1 MGGLADLRRREAAER
16 MIKETAMSAKT
27 IHFKVGN
34 GDMTLVVLES
44 GRRILIDCKITSAA
58 DDPNDDA
65 PDVGFQLRD
74 RLTRDTDG
82 RLYVDAFLLTHP
94 DQDHCAGLRRHFHL
108 GPPGS
113 WVKANDKIVI
123 REMLSSPIVFRRAD
137 RKKAKDGLTLCE
149 DAQAWRDEARRR
161 VRLFRSQGWLADGDR
176 IQILG
181 EDVDGKTDDLLPILV
196 STGSIFSTICGVTD
210 ATFKGLLLAPLPAD
224 DVDEAEVL
232 SKNNSSVIVRLT
244 LAAGGNTMAGRF
256 LFGGDAEVAIWER
269 IRDRYKDEDL
279 TYDVL
284 VAPHHCSWHSLSW
297 DSWSKMRE
305 KAKVSERARSALA
318 QAASGAIIVSSS
330 NSILD
335 DDRDPPCIR
344 AKREY
349 EAILKPV
356 LGPFRC
362 VADEPGD
369 EPLEIGV
376 SYFGVKPSRL
386 FVGVAGG
393 LSTGVGGE
401 ALAHG

>member
-1 MGGLADLRRREAAER
+1 
-16 MIKETAMSAKT
+16 MSAKT

-58 DDPNDDA
+58 DDPIDDA

-74 RLTRDTDG
+74 RLKRDTDG

-149 DAQAWRDEARRR
+149 DAQAWRNEARRR

-210 ATFKGLLLAPLPAD
+210 ATFKGLLLAPLPTD
-224 DVDEAEVL
+224 DELCGRLGDDGVL
-232 SKNNSSVIVRLT
+232 K
-244 LAAGGNTMAGRF
+244 AAYRGGCR
-256 LFGGDAEVAIWER
+256 
-269 IRDRYKDEDL
+269 
-279 TYDVL
+279 
-284 VAPHHCSWHSLSW
+284 SL
-297 DSWSKMRE
+297 
-305 KAKVSERARSALA
+305 
-318 QAASGAIIVSSS
+318 
-330 NSILD
+330 
-335 DDRDPPCIR
+335 P
-344 AKREY
+344 
-349 EAILKPV
+349 
-356 LGPFRC
+356 
-362 VADEPGD
+362 
-369 EPLEIGV
+369 EPLSESDTPWRHLPTSSGFV
-376 SYFGVKPSRL
+376 SPKT
-386 FVGVAGG
+386 
-393 LSTGVGGE
+393 STIP
-401 ALAHG
+401 

>member
-1 MGGLADLRRREAAER
+1 
-16 MIKETAMSAKT
+16 MSAKT
-27 IHFKVGN
+27 THFKVGN
-34 GDMTLVVLES
+34 GDMTLMLLES
-44 GRRILIDCKITSAA
+44 GRRLLIDCKIGVVAA
-58 DDPNDDA
+58 DDPNDEA
-65 PDVGFQLRD
+65 PDVGAQLRD
-74 RLTRDTDG
+74 RLTRDASG
-82 RLYVDAFLLTHP
+82 RLFVDAFLLTHP

-108 GPPGS
+108 GPPSS
-113 WVKANDKIVI
+113 WVKADDKIVI
-123 REMLSSPIVFRRAD
+123 REMWSSPIVFRRAD
-137 RKKAKDGLTLCE
+137 RKNAKGGHTLCE

-161 VRLFRSQGWLADGDR
+161 VRLFRAQGWLADGDR

-196 STGSIFSTICGVTD
+196 SAGSVFSTICGVTD
-210 ATFKGLLLAPLPAD
+210 ATFSGLLLAPMLAD
-224 DVDEAEVL
+224 DDAEAEVL

-244 LAAGGNTMAGRF
+244 LAAGGNPTAGRF

-269 IRDRYKDEDL
+269 VRDRYTDQEL

-284 VAPHHCSWHSLSW
+284 MAPHHCSWHSLSW
-297 DSWSKMRE
+297 DSWSEKRE
-305 KAKVSERARSALA
+305 KAVVSERARSALA

-330 NSILD
+330 NAILD
-335 DDRDPPCIR
+335 DNRDPPCIR

-369 EPLEIGV
+369 DPLEISI

-386 FVGVAGG
+386 LAGVAGG
-393 LSTGVGGE
+393 LATGVGSE

>member
-1 MGGLADLRRREAAER
+1 
-16 MIKETAMSAKT
+16 MSAKT
-27 IHFKVGN
+27 THFKVGN
-34 GDMTLVVLES
+34 GDMTLMVLES
-44 GRRILIDCKITSAA
+44 GRCLLIDCKIGVAA

-65 PDVGFQLRD
+65 PDVGAQLRD
-74 RLTRDTDG
+74 RLTRDASG
-82 RLYVDAFLLTHP
+82 RLFVDAFLLTHP

-108 GPPGS
+108 GPPAS
-113 WVKANDKIVI
+113 WVKADDKIVI
-123 REMLSSPIVFRRAD
+123 REMWSSPIVFRRAD
-137 RKKAKDGLTLCE
+137 RKNAKGGHTLCE

-161 VRLFRSQGWLADGDR
+161 VRLFRAQRWLADGDR

-181 EDVDGKTDDLLPILV
+181 EDVDGKTGDLLPILV
-196 STGSIFSTICGVTD
+196 SAGSVFSTICGVTD
-210 ATFKGLLLAPLPAD
+210 ATFSGLLMAPMLAD
-224 DVDEAEVL
+224 DDAEAEVL

-244 LAAGGNTMAGRF
+244 LAAGGNPTAGRF

-269 IRDRYKDEDL
+269 VRDRYTDQEL

-284 VAPHHCSWHSLSW
+284 MAPHHCSWHSLSW
-297 DSWSKMRE
+297 DSWSEKRE
-305 KAKVSERARSALA
+305 KAVVSERARSALA

-330 NSILD
+330 NAILD
-335 DDRDPPCIR
+335 DNRDPPCIR

-356 LGPFRC
+356 SGPFRC

-369 EPLEIGV
+369 DPLEISI

-386 FVGVAGG
+386 LAGVAGG
-393 LSTGVGGE
+393 LATGVGSE

>member
-1 MGGLADLRRREAAER
+1 

-27 IHFKVGN
+27 THFKVGN
-34 GDMTLVVLES
+34 GDMTLLVLDS
-44 GRRILIDCKITSAA
+44 GRRILIDCKIGLAA

-65 PDVGFQLRD
+65 PDVGSQLRD
-74 RLTRDTDG
+74 RLTRDAEG
-82 RLYVDAFLLTHP
+82 RLYIDAFLLTHP

-108 GPPGS
+108 GTPSS
-113 WVKANDKIVI
+113 WAKAEDKIII
-123 REMLSSPIVFRRAD
+123 REMWSSPIVFRRAD
-137 RKKAKDGLTLCE
+137 RKTAAAGHTLCA
-149 DAQAWRDEARRR
+149 DAEAWRDEARRR
-161 VRLFRSQGWLADGDR
+161 VRLFRAQGWFFDGDR

-196 STGSIFSTICGVTD
+196 SAGSTFSTICGVTD
-210 ATFKGLLLAPLPAD
+210 GTFTGLLLAPMLAD
-224 DVDEAEVL
+224 DEEEAEVL

-244 LAAGGNTMAGRF
+244 LAAEGNPTAGRI

-269 IRDRYKDEDL
+269 IRDEYEDEDL

-297 DSWSKMRE
+297 DSWSEMRE

-335 DDRDPPCIR
+335 DDCDPPCIR

-362 VADEPGD
+362 VADEPGYD
-369 EPLEIGV
+369 PLEISIG
-376 SYFGVKPSRL
+376 YFGVRPSRI
-386 FVGVAGG
+386 VAGVAGA
-393 LSTGVGGE
+393 LATGVGSE

>member
-1 MGGLADLRRREAAER
+1 
-16 MIKETAMSAKT
+16 MSAKT
-27 IHFKVGN
+27 THFKVGN
-34 GDMTLVVLES
+34 GDMTLMVLES
-44 GRRILIDCKITSAA
+44 GRRLLIDCKIGVAA

-65 PDVGFQLRD
+65 PDVGAQLRD
-74 RLTRDTDG
+74 RLTRDASG
-82 RLYVDAFLLTHP
+82 RLFVDAFLLTHP

-108 GPPGS
+108 GPPAS
-113 WVKANDKIVI
+113 WVKADDKIVI
-123 REMLSSPIVFRRAD
+123 REMWSSPIVFRRAD
-137 RKKAKDGLTLCE
+137 RKNAKGGHTLCE

-161 VRLFRSQGWLADGDR
+161 VRLFRAQRWLADGDR

-196 STGSIFSTICGVTD
+196 SAGSVFSTICGVTD
-210 ATFKGLLLAPLPAD
+210 ATFSGLLLAPMLAD
-224 DVDEAEVL
+224 DDAEVEVL

-244 LAAGGNTMAGRF
+244 LAAGGNPTAGRF

-269 IRDRYKDEDL
+269 VRDRYTDQEL

-284 VAPHHCSWHSLSW
+284 MAPHHCSWHSLSW
-297 DSWSKMRE
+297 DSWSEKRE
-305 KAKVSERARSALA
+305 KAVVSERARSALA

-330 NSILD
+330 NAILD
-335 DDRDPPCIR
+335 DNRDPPCIR

-356 LGPFRC
+356 SGPFRC

-369 EPLEIGV
+369 DPLEISI

-386 FVGVAGG
+386 LAGVAGG
-393 LSTGVGGE
+393 LATGVGSE

>member
-1 MGGLADLRRREAAER
+1 
-16 MIKETAMSAKT
+16 MSAKT
-27 IHFKVGN
+27 THFKVGN
-34 GDMTLVVLES
+34 GDMTLMVLES
-44 GRRILIDCKITSAA
+44 GRRLLIDCKIGVAA

-65 PDVGFQLRD
+65 PDVGTQLRD
-74 RLTRDTDG
+74 RLTRDASG
-82 RLYVDAFLLTHP
+82 RLFVDAFLLTHP

-108 GPPGS
+108 GPPAS
-113 WVKANDKIVI
+113 WVKADDKIVI
-123 REMLSSPIVFRRAD
+123 REMWSSPIVFRRAD
-137 RKKAKDGLTLCE
+137 RKNAKSGHTLCE

-161 VRLFRSQGWLADGDR
+161 VRLFRAQRWLTDGDR

-196 STGSIFSTICGVTD
+196 SAGSAFSTICGVTD
-210 ATFKGLLLAPLPAD
+210 ATFSGLLLAPMLAD
-224 DVDEAEVL
+224 DDAEAEVL

-244 LAAGGNTMAGRF
+244 LAAGGNPMAGRF

-269 IRDRYKDEDL
+269 VRDRYTDQDL

-284 VAPHHCSWHSLSW
+284 MAPHHCSWHSLSW
-297 DSWSKMRE
+297 DSWSEKRE
-305 KAKVSERARSALA
+305 KAVVSERARSALA
-318 QAASGAIIVSSS
+318 QAASGAIIISSS
-330 NSILD
+330 NAILD
-335 DDRDPPCIR
+335 DNCDPPCIR

-369 EPLEIGV
+369 DPLEISV
-376 SYFGVKPSRL
+376 SYFGVKPFRL
-386 FVGVAGG
+386 LAGVAGG
-393 LSTGVGGE
+393 LATGVGSE

>member
-1 MGGLADLRRREAAER
+1 
-16 MIKETAMSAKT
+16 MSAKT
-27 IHFKVGN
+27 THFKVGN
-34 GDMTLVVLES
+34 GDMTLMVLES
-44 GRRILIDCKITSAA
+44 GRRLLIDCKIGVAA

-65 PDVGFQLRD
+65 PDVGAQLRD
-74 RLTRDTDG
+74 RLTRDASG
-82 RLYVDAFLLTHP
+82 RLFVDAFLLTHP

-108 GPPGS
+108 GPPAS
-113 WVKANDKIVI
+113 WVKADDKIVI
-123 REMLSSPIVFRRAD
+123 REMWSSPIVFRRAD
-137 RKKAKDGLTLCE
+137 RKNAKGGHTLCE

-161 VRLFRSQGWLADGDR
+161 VRLFRAQRWLADGDR

-181 EDVDGKTDDLLPILV
+181 EDVDGKTGDLLPILV
-196 STGSIFSTICGVTD
+196 SAGSVFSTICGVTD
-210 ATFKGLLLAPLPAD
+210 ATFSGLLLAPMLAD
-224 DVDEAEVL
+224 DEAEAEVL

-244 LAAGGNTMAGRF
+244 LAAGGNPTAGRF

-269 IRDRYKDEDL
+269 VRDRYTDQEL

-284 VAPHHCSWHSLSW
+284 MAPHHCSWHSLSW
-297 DSWSKMRE
+297 DSWSEKRE
-305 KAKVSERARSALA
+305 KAVVSERARSALA

-330 NSILD
+330 NAILD
-335 DDRDPPCIR
+335 DNRDPPCIR

-356 LGPFRC
+356 SGPFRC

-369 EPLEIGV
+369 DPLEISI

-386 FVGVAGG
+386 LAGVAGG
-393 LSTGVGGE
+393 LATGVGSE

>member
-1 MGGLADLRRREAAER
+1 
-16 MIKETAMSAKT
+16 MSAKT
-27 IHFKVGN
+27 THFKVGN
-34 GDMTLVVLES
+34 GDMTLMLLES
-44 GRRILIDCKITSAA
+44 GRRLLIDCKIGVAA
-58 DDPNDDA
+58 DDPNDEA
-65 PDVGFQLRD
+65 PDVGAQLRD
-74 RLTRDTDG
+74 RLTRDASG
-82 RLYVDAFLLTHP
+82 RLFVDAFLLTHP

-108 GPPGS
+108 GPPSS
-113 WVKANDKIVI
+113 WVKADDKIVI
-123 REMLSSPIVFRRAD
+123 REMWSSPIVFRRAD
-137 RKKAKDGLTLCE
+137 RKNAKGGHTLCE

-161 VRLFRSQGWLADGDR
+161 VRLFRAQGWLADGDR

-196 STGSIFSTICGVTD
+196 SAGSVFSTICGVTD
-210 ATFKGLLLAPLPAD
+210 AAFSGLLLAPMLAD
-224 DVDEAEVL
+224 DDAEAEVL

-244 LAAGGNTMAGRF
+244 LAAGGNPTAGRF

-269 IRDRYKDEDL
+269 VRDRYTDQEL

-284 VAPHHCSWHSLSW
+284 MAPHHCSWHSLSW
-297 DSWSKMRE
+297 DSWSEKRE
-305 KAKVSERARSALA
+305 KAVVSERARSALA

-330 NSILD
+330 NAILD
-335 DDRDPPCIR
+335 DNRDPPCIR

-369 EPLEIGV
+369 DPLEISI

-386 FVGVAGG
+386 LPGVAGG
-393 LSTGVGGE
+393 LATGVGSE